1 MCECQ
6 VENVIHLGLSGCFGG
21 SVKTWSQRGVAIAM
35 AGGSQP
41 CEDLGKASRQRGQLL
56 TKPPGQQAVWLWL
69 WAESEG
75 AAVAHEQLGL
85 AAVDSPDLDH
95 QEVGAIWRG
104 SKTVSYNQI

>member
-1 MCECQ
+1 MAAL
-6 VENVIHLGLSGCFGG
+6 VGVLRPGLREELRLQWQEAASP
-21 SVKTWSQRGVAIAM
+21 VKIWGR
-35 AGGSQP
+35 
-41 CEDLGKASRQRGQLL
+41 ASRQRGQLL